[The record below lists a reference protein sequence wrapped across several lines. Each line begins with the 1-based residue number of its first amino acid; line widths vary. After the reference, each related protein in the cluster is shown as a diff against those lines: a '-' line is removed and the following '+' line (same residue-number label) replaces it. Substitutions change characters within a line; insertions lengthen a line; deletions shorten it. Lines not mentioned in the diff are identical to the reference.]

1 MGEILDLD
9 GDKVTLEVDF
19 GRAESFLT
27 FVDDSILEI
36 REQTS
41 KAGVYPIEITLTDD
55 SDTEEATVYKI
66 SFIILESDQD
76 TSKESTLETD
86 SETQTEEGE

>member
-9 GDKVTLEVDF
+9 GDKVALEVDF
-19 GRAESFLT
+19 GRTESFLK

-55 SDTEEATVYKI
+55 SDTEEETVYKI
-66 SFIILESDQD
+66 SFIILEADQD
-76 TSKESTLETD
+76 TSKESTLEAD
-86 SETQTEEGE
+86 EETEKEDLE